1 MVVLP
6 VFLLAA
12 AMLGCSESLRPA
24 ALALQQNDIAKAR
37 SILEDVR
44 GDCAHSSGF
53 FELLGVADGLA
64 GDISAAEDAFR
75 SAIALE
81 PSSPRLLTE
90 LGAVYLRNKKPM
102 DAAQTLEQALT
113 LDPSSVVAA
122 KYLIGACVELGNWG
136 RAAKLF
142 QQIGLE
148 KNPLPLQDPILI
160 IWFART
166 LIETHQIARINGFLS
181 PQRPGMSPALL
192 FSLGT
197 LFAQHRMYRLAV
209 NYLKDVPPQDA
220 DDAVYFNLGLS
231 YSHLRNFEEARK
243 FYFQAIDRR
252 PGHTDAYLHVGLDYS
267 ASGQPRMAIPWL
279 FRAHGLAPGRPDIA
293 YALAE
298 QLIGLEYFD
307 TAKEVLTQGFNS
319 GKQDALLL
327 VAAGDLKRV
336 QGDIAAAKGSYGKA
350 LAEHPQ
356 LPAALV
362 GIARTDVLQG
372 KDDAARKLLQTALS
386 QDPEDAFANGELG
399 RLEAREGDSQGALD
413 HLRRAWEQNQSNMD
427 VALELARVYVQ
438 QNQPSTALQILDSI
452 SPVMQQSPAFHFEL
466 ARLYSVLGRADD
478 ARIEQDAFKN
488 LQAATK
494 DALHFENPRTYVH

>member
-12 AMLGCSESLRPA
+12 AMSSCSESLQPA
-24 ALALQQNDIAKAR
+24 ALALQQNNFAKAR

-44 GDCAHSSGF
+44 GDCAKSSAF
-53 FELLGVADGLA
+53 FELLGLADGLA
-64 GDISAAEDAFR
+64 GEISTAEDAFR

-81 PSSPRLLTE
+81 PNSARLLTE
-90 LGAVYLRNKKPM
+90 LGAVYLRNKKPV

-113 LDPSSVVAA
+113 LDPSSVAAA

-148 KNPLPLQDPILI
+148 KNPLPFQDPILV

-166 LIETHQIARINGFLS
+166 LIETHQTARIDDLLS
-181 PQRPGMSPALL
+181 RERSRMSPALL

-197 LFAQHRMYRLAV
+197 LFAQHRMYQLAV
-209 NYLKDVPPQDA
+209 DYLKEVPAQNA

-231 YSHLRNFEEARK
+231 YSHIRNFEEARK
-243 FYFQAIDRR
+243 FYFQAIDQR
-252 PGHTDAYLHVGLDYS
+252 PGHIDAYFHVGLDYT

-279 FRAHGLAPGRPDIA
+279 FRAHDLAPDRPDMA

-307 TAKEVLTQGFNS
+307 TAKEVLTRAFHS
-319 GKQDALLL
+319 GQQDVLLL

-336 QGDIAAAKGSYGKA
+336 QGDIAAAIESYRKA
-350 LAEHPQ
+350 LAERPQ

-362 GIARTDVLQG
+362 GLARADISQG
-372 KDDAARKLLQTALS
+372 NDDEARKLLQAALS

-399 RLEAREGDSQGALD
+399 RLEAREGDSKGALD
-413 HLRRAWEQNQSNMD
+413 HLRRAWEQNRSNTD
-427 VALELARVYVQ
+427 VALELARVYVR
-438 QNQPSTALQILDSI
+438 QNRPSIALQLLDSI

-466 ARLYSVLGRADD
+466 ARLYSLLGRPGD
-478 ARIEQDAFKN
+478 ARTEQDAFTS
-488 LQAATK
+488 LQATAK
-494 DALHFENPRTYVH
+494 GALHFENPRTYVH